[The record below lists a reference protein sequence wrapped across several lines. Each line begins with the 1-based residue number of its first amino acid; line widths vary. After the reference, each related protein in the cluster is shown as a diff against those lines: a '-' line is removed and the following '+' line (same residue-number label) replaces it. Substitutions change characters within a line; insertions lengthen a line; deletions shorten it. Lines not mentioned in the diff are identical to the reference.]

1 MELYILDNKNLNVLS
16 VCRPCD
22 YNLNLDEETNGKTEL
37 VLPFLNSAKK
47 GYYIVLNGLYKQFI
61 FVIDDVITAKDEKCV
76 TVVALDISNIF
87 DRKVILKN
95 KETMKTSG
103 IENYIADEM
112 NKNFINSDDSVLNL
126 NYVDVYVHSNTKAS
140 VMINDE
146 NGLYNFHTYLINC
159 RQYKNVY
166 TEFEFEGIANRRLRI
181 DIGYKLE
188 NAMLIDATLAEV
200 TGYNKIYDV
209 DPVVKVE
216 AYIREDESTYNLYL
230 RTDRTTTTDKND
242 KNRLDG
248 RIEVIS
254 CDTLE
259 NAKEE
264 ALNVI
269 KANTYK
275 HLVEFNISKKS
286 KLIDV
291 TKLYIGRV
299 IKIKTEDSIYDSY
312 ISAITLTDENFVSY
326 KTGNLRIDFT
336 DRQRQQKREGTVGT
350 KLDISGGN
358 ITNTLKIRGKTVAT
372 EEDTNKKV
380 TKTGDTMSGDL
391 SLPNSKIKFSN
402 NGGVE
407 WKENG
412 YGDGFRIIPDFNGTD
427 DSNKLKIQGSTG
439 KAGDNLNFN
448 DIASIS
454 AKNGN
459 VDFKGSVS
467 AAAGFKG
474 TWNGYTADFATANT
488 ADTWIPV
495 LKGTTIQHRLLMT
508 KFATYEQ
515 DTGLKWVDGKTIYIK
530 TVKITS
536 LNSSNPQYQHG
547 ISNFGE
553 LIDIRGTGYWS
564 GQGWQP
570 IQRVVTDNIGPY
582 GLGLGDV
589 NSTKFMLQVGTSY
602 TGFQKA
608 YITLKYT
615 KK

>member
-37 VLPFLNSAKK
+37 VLPSLNSAKK

-95 KETMKTSG
+95 KDDMQNTG

-112 NKNFINSDDSVLNL
+112 DRSFINSDDSVLNL
-126 NYVDVYVHSNTKAS
+126 NYVDVYIHSNTKAN
-140 VMINDE
+140 VTINEE
-146 NGLYNFHTYLINC
+146 NGLYNFHTFLINC
-159 RQYKNVY
+159 RQYKNIY
-166 TEFEFEGIANRRLRI
+166 TEFSIVNKRLKI
-181 DIGYKLE
+181 DISYKLE
-188 NAMLIDATLAEV
+188 STMLVDATLAEV

-209 DPVVKVE
+209 DPVAKVE

-269 KANTYK
+269 KSNTYK

-459 VDFKGSVS
+459 VNFKGSVS

-488 ADTWIPV
+488 ADTWILV

-553 LIDIRGTGYWS
+553 LIDIQGTGYWS

>member
-37 VLPFLNSAKK
+37 VLPSLNSAKK

-209 DPVVKVE
+209 DPVAKVE

-358 ITNTLKIRGKTVAT
+358 ITNTLKIQGKTVAT

-407 WKENG
+407 WKESG

-488 ADTWIPV
+488 ADTWILV

-553 LIDIRGTGYWS
+553 LIDIYGTGYWS

>member
-22 YNLNLDEETNGKTEL
+22 YNLNLDEETNSKTEL
-37 VLPFLNSAKK
+37 VLPCLNSAKK

-358 ITNTLKIRGKTVAT
+358 ITNTLKIQGKTVAT

-488 ADTWIPV
+488 ADTWILV

-602 TGFQKA
+602 IGFQKA

>member
-37 VLPFLNSAKK
+37 VLPSLNSAKK

-95 KETMKTSG
+95 KDDMQNTG

-112 NKNFINSDDSVLNL
+112 DRSFINSDDSVLNL
-126 NYVDVYVHSNTKAS
+126 NYVDVYIHSNTKAN
-140 VMINDE
+140 VTINEE
-146 NGLYNFHTYLINC
+146 NGLYNFHTFLINC
-159 RQYKNVY
+159 RQYKNIY
-166 TEFEFEGIANRRLRI
+166 TEFSIVNKRLKI
-181 DIGYKLE
+181 DISYKLE
-188 NAMLIDATLAEV
+188 STMLVDATLAEV

-209 DPVVKVE
+209 DPVAKVE

-358 ITNTLKIRGKTVAT
+358 ITNTLKIQGKTVAT

-459 VDFKGSVS
+459 VNFKGSVS

-488 ADTWIPV
+488 ADTWILV

>member
-37 VLPFLNSAKK
+37 VLPSLNSAKK

-95 KETMKTSG
+95 KDDMQNTG

-112 NKNFINSDDSVLNL
+112 DRSFINSDDSVLNL
-126 NYVDVYVHSNTKAS
+126 NYVDVYIHSNTKAN
-140 VMINDE
+140 VTINEE
-146 NGLYNFHTYLINC
+146 NGLYNFHTFLINC
-159 RQYKNVY
+159 RQYKNIY
-166 TEFEFEGIANRRLRI
+166 TEFSIVNKRLKI
-181 DIGYKLE
+181 DISYKLE
-188 NAMLIDATLAEV
+188 STMLVDATLAEV

-209 DPVVKVE
+209 DPVAKVE

-358 ITNTLKIRGKTVAT
+358 ITNTLKIQGKTVAT

-488 ADTWIPV
+488 ADTWILV

-564 GQGWQP
+564 VQGWQP

-582 GLGLGDV
+582 R
-589 NSTKFMLQVGTSY
+589 TWTW
-602 TGFQKA
+602 
-608 YITLKYT
+608 
-615 KK
+615 

>member
-37 VLPFLNSAKK
+37 VLPSLNSAKK

-95 KETMKTSG
+95 KDDMQNTG

-112 NKNFINSDDSVLNL
+112 DRSFINSDDSVLNL
-126 NYVDVYVHSNTKAS
+126 NYVDVYIHSNTKAN
-140 VMINDE
+140 VTINEE
-146 NGLYNFHTYLINC
+146 NGLYNFHTFLINC
-159 RQYKNVY
+159 RQYKNIY
-166 TEFEFEGIANRRLRI
+166 TEFSIVNKRLKI
-181 DIGYKLE
+181 DISYKLE
-188 NAMLIDATLAEV
+188 STMLVDATLAEV

-209 DPVVKVE
+209 DPVAKVE

-269 KANTYK
+269 KSNTYK

-358 ITNTLKIRGKTVAT
+358 ITNTLKIQGKTVAT

-459 VDFKGSVS
+459 VNFKGSVS

-488 ADTWIPV
+488 ADTWILV

-553 LIDIRGTGYWS
+553 LIDIYGTGYWS
-564 GQGWQP
+564 EQGWQP

-582 GLGLGDV
+582 R
-589 NSTKFMLQVGTSY
+589 TWTW
-602 TGFQKA
+602 
-608 YITLKYT
+608 
-615 KK
+615 

>member
-37 VLPFLNSAKK
+37 VLPSLNSAKK

-95 KETMKTSG
+95 KDDMQNTG

-112 NKNFINSDDSVLNL
+112 DRSFINSDDSVLNL
-126 NYVDVYVHSNTKAS
+126 NYVDVYIHSNTKAN
-140 VMINDE
+140 VTINEE
-146 NGLYNFHTYLINC
+146 NGLYNFHTFLINC
-159 RQYKNVY
+159 RQYKNIY
-166 TEFEFEGIANRRLRI
+166 TEFSIVNKRLKI
-181 DIGYKLE
+181 DISYKLE
-188 NAMLIDATLAEV
+188 STMLVDATLAEV

-209 DPVVKVE
+209 DPVAKVE

-269 KANTYK
+269 KSNTYK

-459 VDFKGSVS
+459 VNFKGSVS
-467 AAAGFKG
+467 VAAGFKG

-488 ADTWIPV
+488 ADTWILV

-553 LIDIRGTGYWS
+553 LIDIQGTGYWS

>member
-37 VLPFLNSAKK
+37 VLPSLNSAKK

-95 KETMKTSG
+95 KDDMQNTG

-112 NKNFINSDDSVLNL
+112 DRSFINSDDSVLNL
-126 NYVDVYVHSNTKAS
+126 NYVDVYIHSNTKAN
-140 VMINDE
+140 VTINEE
-146 NGLYNFHTYLINC
+146 NGLYNFHTFLINC
-159 RQYKNVY
+159 RQYKNIY
-166 TEFEFEGIANRRLRI
+166 TEFSIVNKRLKI
-181 DIGYKLE
+181 DISYKLE
-188 NAMLIDATLAEV
+188 STMLVDATLAEV

-209 DPVVKVE
+209 DPVAKVE

-336 DRQRQQKREGTVGT
+336 DRKRQQKREGTVGT

-358 ITNTLKIRGKTVAT
+358 ITNTLKIQGKTVAT

-488 ADTWIPV
+488 ADTWILV

-553 LIDIRGTGYWS
+553 LIDIYGTGYWS

-570 IQRVVTDNIGPY
+570 IQRVVTDGIAPY

-589 NSTKFMLQVGTSY
+589 NSTKFMFQVGSSY

-615 KK
+615 KN

>member
-37 VLPFLNSAKK
+37 VLPSLNSAKK

-95 KETMKTSG
+95 KDDMQNTG

-112 NKNFINSDDSVLNL
+112 DRNFINSDDSVLNL
-126 NYVDVYVHSNTKAS
+126 NYVDVYIHSNTKAN
-140 VMINDE
+140 VTINEE
-146 NGLYNFHTYLINC
+146 NGLYNFHTFLINC
-159 RQYKNVY
+159 RQYKNIY
-166 TEFEFEGIANRRLRI
+166 TEFSIVNKRLKI
-181 DIGYKLE
+181 DISYKLE
-188 NAMLIDATLAEV
+188 STMLVDATLAEV

-209 DPVVKVE
+209 DPVAKVE

-269 KANTYK
+269 KSNTYK

-358 ITNTLKIRGKTVAT
+358 ITNTLKIQGKTVAT

-459 VDFKGSVS
+459 VNFKGSVS

-488 ADTWIPV
+488 ADTWILV

-553 LIDIRGTGYWS
+553 LIDIYGTGYWS

-570 IQRVVTDNIGPY
+570 IQRVVTDGIAPY

-589 NSTKFMLQVGTSY
+589 NDTKFMLQVGSSY
-602 TGFQKA
+602 SGFQKA

>member
-37 VLPFLNSAKK
+37 VLPSLNSAKK

-95 KETMKTSG
+95 KDDMQNTG

-112 NKNFINSDDSVLNL
+112 DRSFINSDDSVLNL
-126 NYVDVYVHSNTKAS
+126 NYVDVYIHSNTKAN
-140 VMINDE
+140 VTINEE
-146 NGLYNFHTYLINC
+146 NGLYNFHTFLINC
-159 RQYKNVY
+159 RQYKNIY
-166 TEFEFEGIANRRLRI
+166 TEFSIVNKRLKI
-181 DIGYKLE
+181 DISYKLE
-188 NAMLIDATLAEV
+188 STMLVDATLAEV

-209 DPVVKVE
+209 DPVAKVE

-358 ITNTLKIRGKTVAT
+358 ITNTLKIQGKTVAT

-488 ADTWIPV
+488 ADTWILV

-589 NSTKFMLQVGTSY
+589 NSTKFMLQVGSSY
-602 TGFQKA
+602 SGFQKA

>member
-37 VLPFLNSAKK
+37 VLPSLNSAKK

-95 KETMKTSG
+95 KDDMQNTG

-112 NKNFINSDDSVLNL
+112 DRSFINSDDSVLNL
-126 NYVDVYVHSNTKAS
+126 NYVDVYIHSNTKAN
-140 VMINDE
+140 VTINEE
-146 NGLYNFHTYLINC
+146 NGLYNFHTFLINC
-159 RQYKNVY
+159 RQYKNIY
-166 TEFEFEGIANRRLRI
+166 TEFSIVNKRLKI
-181 DIGYKLE
+181 DISYKLE
-188 NAMLIDATLAEV
+188 STMLVDATLAEV

-209 DPVVKVE
+209 DPVAKVE

-269 KANTYK
+269 KSNTYK

-358 ITNTLKIRGKTVAT
+358 ITNTLKIQGKTVAT

-488 ADTWIPV
+488 ADTWILV

-553 LIDIRGTGYWS
+553 LIDIYGTGYWS

-582 GLGLGDV
+582 R
-589 NSTKFMLQVGTSY
+589 TWTW
-602 TGFQKA
+602 
-608 YITLKYT
+608 
-615 KK
+615 

>member
-37 VLPFLNSAKK
+37 VLPSLNSAKK

-95 KETMKTSG
+95 KDDMQNTG

-112 NKNFINSDDSVLNL
+112 DRSFINSDDSVLNL
-126 NYVDVYVHSNTKAS
+126 NYVDVYIHSNTKAN
-140 VMINDE
+140 VTINEE
-146 NGLYNFHTYLINC
+146 NGLYNFHTFLINC
-159 RQYKNVY
+159 RQYKNIY
-166 TEFEFEGIANRRLRI
+166 TEFSIVNKRLKI
-181 DIGYKLE
+181 DISYKLE
-188 NAMLIDATLAEV
+188 STMLVDATLAEV

-209 DPVVKVE
+209 DPVAKVE

-269 KANTYK
+269 KSNTYK

-358 ITNTLKIRGKTVAT
+358 ITNTLKIQGKTVAT

-391 SLPNSKIKFSN
+391 SLPNNKIKFSN

-412 YGDGFRIIPDFNGTD
+412 YGDGFRIIADFNGTD

-454 AKNGN
+454 GKNGN
-459 VDFKGSVS
+459 VNFKGSVS

-488 ADTWIPV
+488 TDTWILV
-495 LKGTTIQHRLLMT
+495 LKGTTIQHRLLMA

-553 LIDIRGTGYWS
+553 LIDIYGTGYWS

-582 GLGLGDV
+582 R
-589 NSTKFMLQVGTSY
+589 TWTW
-602 TGFQKA
+602 
-608 YITLKYT
+608 
-615 KK
+615 

>member
-37 VLPFLNSAKK
+37 VLPSLNSAKK

-95 KETMKTSG
+95 KDDMQNTG

-112 NKNFINSDDSVLNL
+112 DRSFINSDDSVLNL

-358 ITNTLKIRGKTVAT
+358 ITNTLKIQGKTVAT

-407 WKENG
+407 WKESG

-488 ADTWIPV
+488 ADTWILV

-553 LIDIRGTGYWS
+553 LIDIYGTGYWS

-589 NSTKFMLQVGTSY
+589 NSTKFMFQVGSSY

>member
-37 VLPFLNSAKK
+37 VLPSLNSAKK

-95 KETMKTSG
+95 KDDMQNTG

-112 NKNFINSDDSVLNL
+112 DRSFINSDDSVLNL
-126 NYVDVYVHSNTKAS
+126 NYVDVYIHSNTKAN
-140 VMINDE
+140 VTINEE
-146 NGLYNFHTYLINC
+146 NGLYNFHTFLINC
-159 RQYKNVY
+159 RQYKNIY
-166 TEFEFEGIANRRLRI
+166 TEFSIVNKRLKI
-181 DIGYKLE
+181 DISYKLE
-188 NAMLIDATLAEV
+188 STMLVDATLAEV

-209 DPVVKVE
+209 DPVAKVE

-358 ITNTLKIRGKTVAT
+358 ITNTLKIQGKTVAT

-488 ADTWIPV
+488 ADTWILV

>member
-37 VLPFLNSAKK
+37 VLPSLNSAKK

-459 VDFKGSVS
+459 VYFKGSVS

-488 ADTWIPV
+488 ADTCILV

-553 LIDIRGTGYWS
+553 LIDIYGTGYWS

-582 GLGLGDV
+582 R
-589 NSTKFMLQVGTSY
+589 TWTW
-602 TGFQKA
+602 
-608 YITLKYT
+608 
-615 KK
+615 

>member
-37 VLPFLNSAKK
+37 VLPSLNSAKK

-95 KETMKTSG
+95 KDDMQNTG

-112 NKNFINSDDSVLNL
+112 DRSFINSDDSVLNL
-126 NYVDVYVHSNTKAS
+126 NYVDVYIHSNTKAN
-140 VMINDE
+140 VTINEE
-146 NGLYNFHTYLINC
+146 NGLYNFHTFLINC
-159 RQYKNVY
+159 RQYKNIY
-166 TEFEFEGIANRRLRI
+166 TEFSIVNKRLKI
-181 DIGYKLE
+181 DISYKLE
-188 NAMLIDATLAEV
+188 STMLVDATLAEV

-209 DPVVKVE
+209 DPVAKVE

-358 ITNTLKIRGKTVAT
+358 ITNTLKIQGKTVAT

-474 TWNGYTADFATANT
+474 KWNGYTADFATANT
-488 ADTWIPV
+488 ADTWILV

-582 GLGLGDV
+582 R
-589 NSTKFMLQVGTSY
+589 TWTW
-602 TGFQKA
+602 
-608 YITLKYT
+608 
-615 KK
+615 

>member
-37 VLPFLNSAKK
+37 VLPSLNSAKK

-209 DPVVKVE
+209 DPVAKVE

-358 ITNTLKIRGKTVAT
+358 ITNTLKIQGKTVAT

-407 WKENG
+407 WKESG

-474 TWNGYTADFATANT
+474 KWNGYTADFATANT
-488 ADTWIPV
+488 ADTWILV

-553 LIDIRGTGYWS
+553 LIDIYGTGYWS

-582 GLGLGDV
+582 R
-589 NSTKFMLQVGTSY
+589 TWTW
-602 TGFQKA
+602 
-608 YITLKYT
+608 
-615 KK
+615 

>member
-37 VLPFLNSAKK
+37 VLPSLNSAKK

-209 DPVVKVE
+209 DPVAKVE

-358 ITNTLKIRGKTVAT
+358 ITNTLKIQGKTVAT

-407 WKENG
+407 WKESG

-488 ADTWIPV
+488 ADTWILV

-553 LIDIRGTGYWS
+553 LIDIYGTGYWS

-589 NSTKFMLQVGTSY
+589 NNTKFMLQVGSSY
-602 TGFQKA
+602 SGFQKA

>member
-37 VLPFLNSAKK
+37 VLPSLNSAKK

-95 KETMKTSG
+95 KDDMQNTG

-112 NKNFINSDDSVLNL
+112 DRSFINSDDSVLNL
-126 NYVDVYVHSNTKAS
+126 NYVDVYIHSNTKAN
-140 VMINDE
+140 VTINEE
-146 NGLYNFHTYLINC
+146 NGLYNFHTFLINC
-159 RQYKNVY
+159 RQYKNIY
-166 TEFEFEGIANRRLRI
+166 TEFSIVNKRLKI
-181 DIGYKLE
+181 DISYKLE
-188 NAMLIDATLAEV
+188 STMLVDATLAEV

-209 DPVVKVE
+209 DPVAKVE

-269 KANTYK
+269 KSNTYK

-358 ITNTLKIRGKTVAT
+358 ITNTLKIQGKTVAT

-459 VDFKGSVS
+459 VNFKGSVS

-488 ADTWIPV
+488 ADTWILV

-553 LIDIRGTGYWS
+553 LIDIYGTGYWS

-582 GLGLGDV
+582 R
-589 NSTKFMLQVGTSY
+589 TWTW
-602 TGFQKA
+602 
-608 YITLKYT
+608 
-615 KK
+615 

>member
-37 VLPFLNSAKK
+37 VLPSLNSAKK

-459 VDFKGSVS
+459 VYFKGSVS

-488 ADTWIPV
+488 ADTWILV

-553 LIDIRGTGYWS
+553 LIDIYGTGYWS

-582 GLGLGDV
+582 R
-589 NSTKFMLQVGTSY
+589 TWTW
-602 TGFQKA
+602 
-608 YITLKYT
+608 
-615 KK
+615 

>member
-37 VLPFLNSAKK
+37 VLPSLNSAKK

-209 DPVVKVE
+209 DPVAKVE

-358 ITNTLKIRGKTVAT
+358 ITNTLKIQGKTVAT

-407 WKENG
+407 WKESG

-488 ADTWIPV
+488 ADTWILV

-553 LIDIRGTGYWS
+553 LIDIYGTGYWS

-582 GLGLGDV
+582 R
-589 NSTKFMLQVGTSY
+589 TWTW
-602 TGFQKA
+602 
-608 YITLKYT
+608 
-615 KK
+615 

>member
-37 VLPFLNSAKK
+37 VLPSLNSAKK

-209 DPVVKVE
+209 DPVAKVE

-358 ITNTLKIRGKTVAT
+358 ITNTLKIQGKTVAT

-407 WKENG
+407 WKESG

-488 ADTWIPV
+488 ANTWILV

-553 LIDIRGTGYWS
+553 LIDIYGTGYWS

>member
-37 VLPFLNSAKK
+37 VLPSLNSAKK

-209 DPVVKVE
+209 DPVAKVE

-358 ITNTLKIRGKTVAT
+358 ITNTLKIQGKTVAT

-407 WKENG
+407 WKESG

-488 ADTWIPV
+488 ENTWILV

-553 LIDIRGTGYWS
+553 LIDIYGTGYWS

>member
-37 VLPFLNSAKK
+37 VLPSLNSAKK

-95 KETMKTSG
+95 KDDMQNTG

-112 NKNFINSDDSVLNL
+112 DRSFINSDDSVLNL
-126 NYVDVYVHSNTKAS
+126 NYVDVYIHSNTKAN
-140 VMINDE
+140 VTINEE
-146 NGLYNFHTYLINC
+146 NGLYNFHTFLINC
-159 RQYKNVY
+159 RQYKNIY
-166 TEFEFEGIANRRLRI
+166 TEFSIVNKRLKI
-181 DIGYKLE
+181 DISYKLE
-188 NAMLIDATLAEV
+188 STMLVDATLAEV

-209 DPVVKVE
+209 DPVAKVE

-269 KANTYK
+269 KSNTYK

-358 ITNTLKIRGKTVAT
+358 ITNTLKIQGKTVAT

-459 VDFKGSVS
+459 VNFKGSVS

-488 ADTWIPV
+488 ADTWILV

-553 LIDIRGTGYWS
+553 LIDIYGTGYWS
-564 GQGWQP
+564 VQGWQP

-582 GLGLGDV
+582 R
-589 NSTKFMLQVGTSY
+589 TWTW
-602 TGFQKA
+602 
-608 YITLKYT
+608 
-615 KK
+615 

>member
-37 VLPFLNSAKK
+37 VLPSLNSAKK

-209 DPVVKVE
+209 DPVAKVE

-358 ITNTLKIRGKTVAT
+358 ITNTLKIQGKTVAT

-407 WKENG
+407 WKESG

-488 ADTWIPV
+488 ADTWILV

-553 LIDIRGTGYWS
+553 LIDIYGTGYWS

-589 NSTKFMLQVGTSY
+589 NSTKFMFQVGSSY